1 MSDTVGKELYYC
13 AIRLDDG
20 SVLRLARPMDSLIRT
35 AWNILPVMLVLSV
48 IGIALALFL
57 KLADEASDGTGDAS
71 GSGASSGQCDLS

>member
-35 AWNILPVMLVLSV
+35 AWNILPVMLVFICDRYRTGVVPCNWQTSV
-48 IGIALALFL
+48 
-57 KLADEASDGTGDAS
+57 
-71 GSGASSGQCDLS
+71 